1 MSDDKTKRSPQDRA
15 RVNVHEAY
23 EVEYWTHKWGV
34 TRAELEAAVKRVGV
48 STAAVARELGKPA

>member
-23 EVEYWTHKWGV
+23 EVECWTYKWGV

>member
-34 TRAELEAAVKRVGV
+34 TRAELEAAVKRGGV